1 MYVRTIFIII
11 YIHIY
16 EVWHQICK
24 TRWKLKDKTNR
35 YRISANSWIWP
46 YVLWPLVTVHKSA
59 ETIQVRKLFAEV
71 RYAHL
76 ISNRERCL
84 RLCVLLVKSTEC
96 SIISGPGQVG
106 TNCTFPFEFGGTI
119 YNGCALDPKT
129 NERWCATSVDKN
141 GKFQPLGYEGQGN
154 YGICLESCPKY
165 DHTGNLFLCFFD
177 LAGIWI

>member
-1 MYVRTIFIII
+1 M
-11 YIHIY
+11 
-16 EVWHQICK
+16 
-24 TRWKLKDKTNR
+24 
-35 YRISANSWIWP
+35 
-46 YVLWPLVTVHKSA
+46 TVHKSA

-154 YGICLESCPKY
+154 YGICSESCPKY
-165 DHTGNLFLCFFD
+165 DHTGNLFFISLILQEFGFNIVYACVLCSRSE
-177 LAGIWI
+177 L

>member
-1 MYVRTIFIII
+1 MGNDINLGVLFKS
-11 YIHIY
+11 
-16 EVWHQICK
+16 VCF
-24 TRWKLKDKTNR
+24 DFFSTN
-35 YRISANSWIWP
+35 IGSSVIG
-46 YVLWPLVTVHKSA
+46 TS
-59 ETIQVRKLFAEV
+59 
-71 RYAHL
+71 
-76 ISNRERCL
+76 ISNGLDDIAHWWHTLVERNH
-84 RLCVLLVKSTEC
+84 LCVFSVKSTEC